1 MSYFSYVG
9 RIFSN
14 VKGFY
19 NEINAATLTG
29 AIDAVIIKQE
39 DGSYLSSPFHVRF
52 GKLGVLRAREKLVDI
67 EINGEPVDIHMK
79 LGESGEA
86 FFVEELPEEEHEDF
100 PAYLAT
106 SPLPSTSDLMREGV
120 KEMKQ
125 EYLASAVNTLVEE
138 GKGEKEEYV
147 NTAGNTIEVIPP
159 TTPEEESNVSITIED
174 EEGRK
179 KKVRRKKR
187 PVRRTSSN
195 EEAAKKEVE
204 KSDEIFNMEDVS
216 TDDELANLPTRL
228 PNMTPRVGKSVSL
241 PVMEETDESRLERT
255 SQWAQ
260 SQFSFSHP
268 FSDTD
273 MSPIASPSN
282 TRPPSPKSDT
292 EVDRRR
298 QGAVDQ
304 SILSE
309 EDTTLW
315 EWGDLPRR
323 PDDSSTP
330 VEANTGTITKEGESQ
345 ESKGLFQ
352 FMKKTKTVRHKPE
365 GEGIYLDDLN
375 LEEMDPEVAKL
386 YFPKRFHNAKFVSI
400 KERIDPPEEDA
411 ESGTG
416 PSLPVSPHSVE
427 GAIGGPPGVTG
438 VSFLKSEV
446 QHLGTFSLS
455 LCGGLS
461 DPEGVN
467 LEKFMNHI
475 VTYEDLCENYN
486 MITNPDLVVRIGENY
501 YNWQT
506 AAPIILCHVCFEK
519 DLPEKTMGDVIKEHM
534 PKKKSK
540 KGGVSSWFSWRR
552 TTPDSSNP
560 ATETSHVEADVQA
573 TKSVESSTSMSPPIS
588 QPGSPRKSRRRI
600 TDESLKSEGN
610 DTSCDDL
617 DTEDSDRSGQPPNP
631 TPQALMA
638 SKPIDV
644 TTPKEKFKKSLRLS
658 SDQIKKLNLREGQ
671 NEISFSVTTQYQGT
685 TRCMSHIYLWNYD
698 DKIVVS
704 DIDGTITKSD
714 VLGQILPIIGRDW
727 SQSGVAQ
734 LFTHIYNNGYKF
746 LYLSARAIGQS
757 KVTKDLLRS
766 IKQEFHVLPDG
777 PLLLSPTSL
786 VSAFHRE
793 VIERK
798 PEDFKIACLR
808 DIGELFPDLQPF
820 YAGFGNK
827 INDVYAYK
835 AINIPD
841 VRIFTINHRGELKQE
856 SCYTF
861 QSSYYSLSEIA
872 DHFFPPRER
881 LGDYDSHF
889 STVKYW
895 KQPLPEVCEKEIL
908 DVDKTENSP
917 DK

>member
-29 AIDAVIIKQE
+29 AIDAVIVKQE

-52 GKLGVLRAREKLVDI
+52 GKLGVLRAREKVVDI
-67 EINGEPVDIHMK
+67 EINGVPVEMQMK

-86 FFVEELPEEEHEDF
+86 FFVEELPGEENEEDF
-100 PAYLAT
+100 PSYLAT
-106 SPLPSTSDLMREGV
+106 SPLPSTSDLMMEGV

-125 EYLASAVNTLVEE
+125 EYL
-138 GKGEKEEYV
+138 
-147 NTAGNTIEVIPP
+147 NTAGNTIQVIPP
-159 TTPEEESNVSITIED
+159 QTSESNISIMIED
-174 EEGRK
+174 EDSRK

-187 PVRRTSSN
+187 PVRRTSSS
-195 EEAAKKEVE
+195 EDTSKAVE
-204 KSDEIFNMEDVS
+204 KSGDEIFNMDDVS
-216 TDDELANLPTRL
+216 TDDELANLEMRKPNVSPRL
-228 PNMTPRVGKSVSL
+228 GKSVSL
-241 PVMEETDESRLERT
+241 SMMDETQESRLERT
-255 SQWAQ
+255 SQWAL
-260 SQFSFSHP
+260 SQYSFGHP

-273 MSPIASPSN
+273 MSPLASPAN

-292 EVDRRR
+292 EVDRQR
-298 QGAVDQ
+298 QGEVDQ

-309 EDTTLW
+309 EDSTMW

-323 PDDSSTP
+323 SEHKVLPIESGNK
-330 VEANTGTITKEGESQ
+330 EAGAKNGESQ
-345 ESKGLFQ
+345 ENKGLFK
-352 FMKKTKTVRHKPE
+352 FMKKTKAVRHKPE

-386 YFPKRFHNAKFVSI
+386 YFPKRFHSNKFVSI
-400 KERIDPPEEDA
+400 KERTTDQDEDT
-411 ESGTG
+411 ESGRG

-427 GAIGGPPGVTG
+427 GAIGGPPGV
-438 VSFLKSEV
+438 SFLKSEV
-446 QHLGTFSLS
+446 QHLGNYSLS

-461 DPEGVN
+461 DPDGVN
-467 LEKFMNHI
+467 LEKFMTHI
-475 VTYEDLCENYN
+475 VTFGDLCENFN

-506 AAPIILCHVCFEK
+506 AAPIILCQVCFEK
-519 DLPEKTMGDVIKEHM
+519 DLPEKSMNDLMKEHM
-534 PKKKSK
+534 PKKKTK
-540 KGGVSSWFSWRR
+540 KGGMSSWFSWRR
-552 TTPDSSNP
+552 TTSDTSNP
-560 ATETSHVEADVQA
+560 ASAASPETDVHT
-573 TKSVESSTSMSPPIS
+573 TKSAESSASMTPPVS
-588 QPGSPRKSRRRI
+588 QPGSPRKSQRRI
-600 TDESLKSEGN
+600 TDESQKSECN

-617 DTEDSDRSGQPPNP
+617 DTEDSDPSGQSAQPNSESP
-631 TPQALMA
+631 LS

-644 TTPKEKFKKSLRLS
+644 KPSKEKFKKTLRLS
-658 SDQIKKLNLREGQ
+658 SDQIKKLNLHEGQ
-671 NEISFSVTTQYQGT
+671 NEISFSVTTQFQGT
-685 TRCMSHIYLWNYD
+685 TRCTSHIYLWRYD

-734 LFTHIYNNGYKF
+734 LFTHINNNGYKF

-766 IKQEFHVLPDG
+766 IKQEYHVLPDG

-808 DIGELFPDLQPF
+808 DIGELFTDSQPF

-835 AINIPD
+835 AINIPTI
-841 VRIFTINHRGELKQE
+841 RIFTINHRGELKQE
-856 SCYTF
+856 SSYTF
-861 QSSYYSLSEIA
+861 QSSYYSLTEIA

-881 LGDYDSHF
+881 LGVYDSHY
-889 STVKYW
+889 STVRYW
-895 KQPLPEVCEKEIL
+895 RDPLPKVLDQEISIVEVGKKEEK
-908 DVDKTENSP
+908 
-917 DK
+917 

>member
-29 AIDAVIIKQE
+29 AIDAVIVQQE

-86 FFVEELPEEEHEDF
+86 FFVEELPEEDSEDF

-106 SPLPSTSDLMREGV
+106 SPLPSSSDLMRDGV

-125 EYLASAVNTLVEE
+125 DYLHTV
-138 GKGEKEEYV
+138 EKEEEEENTEKHEYV

-159 TTPEEESNVSITIED
+159 KSLDPDSNVSITIED

-187 PVRRTSSN
+187 PVRRTPSN
-195 EEAAKKEVE
+195 EEGAKKGVD
-204 KSDEIFNMEDVS
+204 KSDEIFNMDDVS
-216 TDDELANLPTRL
+216 TDDELANLPTIL
-228 PNMTPRVGKSVSL
+228 PNMTPRMGKSVSL
-241 PVMEETDESRLERT
+241 PVMDESQESRLERT

-260 SQFSFSHP
+260 SQFSFGHP
-268 FSDTD
+268 FSETD
-273 MSPIASPSN
+273 MSPVASPTN

-292 EVDRRR
+292 EVDRQR
-298 QGAVDQ
+298 QGQVDR

-309 EDTTLW
+309 EDSTMW

-323 PDDSSTP
+323 PEEGEPPTEQSK
-330 VEANTGTITKEGESQ
+330 EALDKGGESQ

-375 LEEMDPEVAKL
+375 LKEMDPEVAKL
-386 YFPKRFHNAKFVSI
+386 YFPKRFHDSKFVSI
-400 KERIDPPEEDA
+400 KERIEPTDEDA
-411 ESGTG
+411 ESGRG
-416 PSLPVSPHSVE
+416 ASLPVSPHSVE
-427 GAIGGPPGVTG
+427 GAIGGPPGV
-438 VSFLKSEV
+438 SFLKSEV
-446 QHLGTFSLS
+446 QHLGNFSLS

-461 DPEGVN
+461 DPDGMT
-467 LEKFMNHI
+467 LEKFMTHI
-475 VTYEDLCENYN
+475 VTYEDLCENFN
-486 MITNPDLVVRIGENY
+486 MVANPDLVVRIGENY

-506 AAPIILCHVCFEK
+506 AAPIILSHVCFDK
-519 DLPEKTMGDVIKEHM
+519 DLPVKTMNDVVKEHM
-534 PKKKSK
+534 PKKKPK
-540 KGGVSSWFSWRR
+540 KGGMSSWFSWRR
-552 TTPDSSNP
+552 TTDTANP
-560 ATETSHVEADVQA
+560 AVGSSPGEVDVA
-573 TKSVESSTSMSPPIS
+573 VTKSTESSTTSMSPPIS
-588 QPGSPRKSRRRI
+588 QPGSPRKSQRRI

-617 DTEDSDRSGQPPNP
+617 DTEDSDPSGQPANL
-631 TPQALMA
+631 TPKSRSS

-644 TTPKEKFKKSLRLS
+644 TPSKEKFKKSLRLS
-658 SDQIKKLNLREGQ
+658 SEQIKNLNLHEGQ
-671 NEISFSVTTQYQGT
+671 NDVSFSVTTQYQGT

-734 LFTHIYNNGYKF
+734 LFTHINNNGYKF

-798 PEDFKIACLR
+798 PQEFKIACLR
-808 DIGELFPDLQPF
+808 DIGELFPGHKPF

-827 INDVYAYK
+827 INDVWSYK
-835 AINIPD
+835 AIDIPD

-856 SCYTF
+856 SSYTF

-881 LGDYDSHF
+881 LGVYDNHF

-895 KQPLPEVCEKEIL
+895 KDPLPPVTETEIL
-908 DVDKTENSP
+908 EIDKDEP
-917 DK
+917 AAK

>member
-29 AIDAVIIKQE
+29 AIDAVIVKQE
-39 DGSYLSSPFHVRF
+39 DGTYLSSPFHVRF
-52 GKLGVLRAREKLVDI
+52 GKLGVLRAREKVVDI
-67 EINGEPVDIHMK
+67 EINGEPVDIQMK

-86 FFVEELPEEEHEDF
+86 FFVEELPEEVNEDF

-106 SPLPSTSDLMREGV
+106 SPLPSSSDLMMEGV

-125 EYLASAVNTLVEE
+125 EYL
-138 GKGEKEEYV
+138 

-159 TTPEEESNVSITIED
+159 QTSGPENNVSIMIED

-195 EEAAKKEVE
+195 EEAVKKGTE
-204 KSDEIFNMEDVS
+204 KSGDEIFNMEDVS
-216 TDDELANLPTRL
+216 TDDELSSMPAILPDL
-228 PNMTPRVGKSVSL
+228 SPRMGKSVSL
-241 PVMEETDESRLERT
+241 PVMDETQESRFERT

-260 SQFSFSHP
+260 SQYSFNHP

-273 MSPIASPSN
+273 MSPLASPTN

-292 EVDRRR
+292 EVDRQR
-298 QGAVDQ
+298 QGEVDQ

-309 EDTTLW
+309 EDSTLW

-323 PDDSSTP
+323 QEEDVKSPKESSDKKTSD
-330 VEANTGTITKEGESQ
+330 KDGESQ
-345 ESKGLFQ
+345 ESKSLFQ
-352 FMKKTKTVRHKPE
+352 FMKKTKAVRHKPE

-386 YFPKRFHNAKFVSI
+386 YFPKRFHNNKFVSI
-400 KERIDPPEEDA
+400 KEKTEAEEDT
-411 ESGTG
+411 ESGRG
-416 PSLPVSPHSVE
+416 ASLPVSPHSVE
-427 GAIGGPPGVTG
+427 GAIGGPPGVN
-438 VSFLKSEV
+438 FLKSEV
-446 QHLGTFSLS
+446 KHLGNFSLS

-467 LEKFMNHI
+467 LQKFMNDI
-475 VTYEDLCENYN
+475 VTFDDICKNYN
-486 MITNPDLVVRIGENY
+486 MVSNPDLVVRIGENF

-506 AAPIILCHVCFEK
+506 AAPIILSHVCFDKE
-519 DLPEKTMGDVIKEHM
+519 LPEDTMNNIIKEHM
-534 PKKKSK
+534 PKKKAK
-540 KGGVSSWFSWRR
+540 KSGVSSWFSWRR
-552 TTPDSSNP
+552 TTTDTSNP
-560 ATETSHVEADVQA
+560 TSSANPEVDTHA
-573 TKSVESSTSMSPPIS
+573 TKSGESSTSQSPPVS
-588 QPGSPRKSRRRI
+588 QPGSPRKSQRRI

-617 DTEDSDRSGQPPNP
+617 DTEDSDPSGQP
-631 TPQALMA
+631 ALPDPEA
-638 SKPIDV
+638 RHSSKPIDV
-644 TTPKEKFKKSLRLS
+644 KPVKEKFKKTLRLS
-658 SDQIKKLNLREGQ
+658 SEQIKKLNLHEGQ

-685 TRCMSHIYLWNYD
+685 TRCMSHIYLWRYD

-757 KVTKDLLRS
+757 KVTKDLLKS

-793 VIERK
+793 VIEKK

-808 DIGELFPDLQPF
+808 DIGELFPGLQPF

-835 AINIPD
+835 AINIPPI
-841 VRIFTINHRGELKQE
+841 RIFTINHRGELKQE
-856 SCYTF
+856 SSYTF
-861 QSSYYSLSEIA
+861 QSSYYSLTEIA

-881 LGDYDSHF
+881 LGVYDSHY
-889 STVKYW
+889 STVRYW
-895 KQPLPEVCEKEIL
+895 KSPLPSVSETEISKLETETSEEK
-908 DVDKTENSP
+908 
-917 DK
+917 